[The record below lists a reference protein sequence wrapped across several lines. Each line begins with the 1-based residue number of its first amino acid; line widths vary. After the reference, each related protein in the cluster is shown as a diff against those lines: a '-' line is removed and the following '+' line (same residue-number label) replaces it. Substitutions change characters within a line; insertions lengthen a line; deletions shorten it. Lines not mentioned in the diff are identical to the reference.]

1 LLSQALDG
9 VRIVELCNYV
19 AGPLVGL
26 VLADMG
32 AEVIKLERLD
42 GGDDG
47 RLLPPFLD
55 GDGYFFT
62 ECNRNKRSVA
72 LDVTSESGRDL
83 AVQLI
88 ARADVVLDNFR
99 FGVME
104 RLGLSYEVLR
114 EANPRLIA
122 CSVTGFGNDNA
133 YANRPGYDPILQ
145 AMSGLMLVTG
155 FDGEPPVRVGP
166 SIVDKTAAIWAACGV
181 VSALFERERTGKGQ
195 QLNVSLLGAAV
206 HIMTQDILRYMA
218 TGKEPK
224 RQGGAGSGGG
234 PHGSFLAQDGTWVQ
248 IAVGNDRIFRRFC
261 EAAEREELATDP
273 RFAKMAGRI
282 ENAAELG
289 PIVDDIFAS
298 RPAQDWLIRLSERGV
313 PCGPVNTVGGFIAD
327 PVIQEHYLFQSRRSS
342 GNQVPQVRTPLTAG
356 GLAEIRLP
364 PPQLGEHTEEVLAKE
379 LGLGPGE
386 LAALREASVIG

>member
-1 LLSQALDG
+1 VLSQALDG

-32 AEVIKLERLD
+32 ADVIKLERLD

-72 LDVTSESGRDL
+72 LDVTSEAGRDL
-83 AVQLI
+83 AIQLI
-88 ARADVVLDNFR
+88 AKADVVLDNFR

-166 SIVDKTAAIWAACGV
+166 SVVDKTAAIWAACGV
-181 VSALFERERTGKGQ
+181 VSALFERERTGEGQ

-206 HIMTQDILRYMA
+206 HIMTQDILRYLA

-282 ENAAELG
+282 ENATELG

-298 RPAQDWLIRLSERGV
+298 RPAQEWLTRLGERGV

-327 PVIQEHYLFQSRRSS
+327 PVVEEHYLFQSERTS
-342 GNQVPQVRTPLTAG
+342 GNRVPQVRTPLTAG
-356 GLAEIRLP
+356 GPAEIRLP
-364 PPQLGEHTEEVLAKE
+364 PPRLGEHTDEVLAKE
-379 LGLGPGE
+379 LGLGLGE
-386 LAALREASVIG
+386 LTALREAKVIG

>member
-9 VRIVELCNYV
+9 VRVVELCNYV

-26 VLADMG
+26 ILADLG
-32 AEVIKLERLD
+32 ADVVKLERLD

-72 LDVTSESGRDL
+72 VDVTSGVGRDL
-83 AVQLI
+83 VMRLI
-88 ARADVVLDNFR
+88 SRADIVLDNFR
-99 FGVME
+99 FGVMD
-104 RLGLSYEVLR
+104 RLGLSYETLS
-114 EANPRLIA
+114 ADNPRLIA

-133 YANRPGYDPILQ
+133 YSDRPGYDPILQ

-155 FDGEPPVRVGP
+155 FEGEPPVRVGP

-181 VSALFERERTGKGQ
+181 VSALYERERTGRGQ

-206 HIMTQDILRYMA
+206 HIMTQDILRYLA
-218 TGKEPK
+218 TGQEPR

-234 PHGSFLAQDGTWVQ
+234 PHGSFLASDGKWVQ

-261 EAAEREELATDP
+261 EAVGRPELGKDP
-273 RFAKMAGRI
+273 RFEKMAGRI
-282 ENAAELG
+282 QRAPELSQ
-289 PIVDDIFAS
+289 IVADIFAS
-298 RPAQDWLIRLSERGV
+298 RPSVDWLAKLSEYGV
-313 PCGPVNTVGGFIAD
+313 PSGPVNTVGSFVAD
-327 PVIQEHYLFQSRRSS
+327 PVVKERFLFAAERTS
-342 GNQVPQVRTPLTAG
+342 GNSVPQVHTPLTESG
-356 GLAEIRLP
+356 RMEMRLP
-364 PPQLGEHTEEVLAKE
+364 PPRLGEHTDEVLTKE
-379 LGLGPGE
+379 LGLSAGDITT
-386 LAALREASVIG
+386 LREARVIG